1 MFQFVID
8 FFATKPPALDPLF
21 IPWVTALIAGNVIVF
36 SGLWALLKYIAKLTP
51 WAEDDKIIQ
60 IISGAYAAVK
70 SAIPIKKKE
79 TNLGVAAPD
88 THCEKCG
95 K

>member
-8 FFATKPPALDPLF
+8 FFSTPPPAFDPLF
-21 IPWVTALIAGNVIVF
+21 IPWITALIAGNVIVF
-36 SGLWALLKYIAKLTP
+36 SGLWGLFKYIAKLTP

-60 IISGAYAAVK
+60 IISGAYGAIK
-70 SAIPIKKKE
+70 EAIPTRKKE
-79 TNLGVAAPD
+79 IETTDPD
-88 THCEKCG
+88 VKCETCG